1 MTNYCREL
9 PHSLFNTNHLSSISL
24 NYYIIVSMMSLFTIL
39 LYTCLFSPLFIVYVF
54 MCEISACLL
63 TLSAH
68 AREGYRSAFS
78 VCL

>member
-1 MTNYCREL
+1 
-9 PHSLFNTNHLSSISL
+9 
-24 NYYIIVSMMSLFTIL
+24 MMSLFTIL

-68 AREGYRSAFS
+68 AREGYSSAFS
-78 VCL
+78 VCLSVCENNIWELTPLALNVPVF